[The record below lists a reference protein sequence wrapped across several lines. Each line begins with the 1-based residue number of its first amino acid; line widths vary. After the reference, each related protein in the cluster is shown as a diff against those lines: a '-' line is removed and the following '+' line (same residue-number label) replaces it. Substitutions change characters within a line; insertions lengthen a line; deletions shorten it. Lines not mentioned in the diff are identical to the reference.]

1 MVRINARLEPEY
13 IDKLEILKR
22 QEHLTTTEVI
32 KKALACYYEM
42 KKRDNS
48 TKIQQL
54 LESDT
59 AGINNAISDIDLNMK
74 ALLAAQSKNGARV
87 NRFETTLDRSN
98 CQGKARLR
106 WFPIEIILCYTL
118 ITSSVMS
125 RSCDVFR
132 QI

>member
-54 LESDT
+54 LESDFI
-59 AGINNAISDIDLNMK
+59 ACGEGVEDLSENY
-74 ALLAAQSKNGARV
+74 KNYL
-87 NRFETTLDRSN
+87 TTSMNKKYDLD
-98 CQGKARLR
+98 
-106 WFPIEIILCYTL
+106 
-118 ITSSVMS
+118 
-125 RSCDVFR
+125 
-132 QI
+132 